1 MPAITSVQGRL
12 LFNSRGNKTIEVE
25 VTSDNKFV
33 GRVCAPSGAS
43 VGKHEVQS
51 FPSNSPVQALNVLK
65 ENAHRFIGVDS
76 SNQQEIYNVLRK
88 IDASP
93 DYGVL
98 GGAAAFAV
106 SIAALES
113 CSKASAEPM
122 FRMLSKS
129 KSKSYRFP
137 FPLGNVLGGGAHA
150 GPGSPDIQE
159 ILVSAI
165 GANKIDEAIAM
176 NFKVHQRVGKEIE
189 AIDPRFAYGK
199 GDEGA
204 WAPNI
209 DNDKAIDIVE
219 KAIINCGFVLGK
231 EMCMGIDFASSS
243 LWNDKTKRYEYTR
256 QGISRTRQEQVDF
269 VNDLISRYK
278 LFYVEDPVNE
288 DDFDSMALITKRNK
302 TCLVTG
308 DDMLVTNASLVN
320 KAANEGACSG
330 AILKVNQAGSLY
342 ESLLFANE
350 CCRNNIKI
358 ITSHRS
364 GESTDPHISHI
375 AIGTNSVLLKT
386 GVLGGERVSKLNEL
400 LRISEYGL
408 IEGMA
413 EIPFT

>member
-1 MPAITSVQGRL
+1 MPAITSVQGRIV
-12 LFNSRGNKTIEVE
+12 FNSRGNKTIEVE
-25 VTSDNKFV
+25 VSSDNKFV
-33 GRVCAPSGAS
+33 GRTCAPSGAS
-43 VGKHEVQS
+43 VGRQEVQS
-51 FPSNSPVQALNVLK
+51 FPSNSPSQALKVLQ
-65 ENAHRFIGVDS
+65 ENAHRFIGIDS
-76 SNQQEIYNVLRK
+76 SSQQEIYNVLRK

-93 DYGVL
+93 NYRIL

-122 FRMLSKS
+122 FKMLTKP
-129 KSKSYRFP
+129 KSYRFP

-159 ILVSAI
+159 ILVSPI
-165 GANKIDEAIAM
+165 GANKIDEAVAM
-176 NFKVHQRVGKEIE
+176 NFRVHQQVGKEIE
-189 AIDPRFAYGK
+189 AIDPRFTYGK

-204 WAPNI
+204 WAPNVN
-209 DNDKAIDIVE
+209 NDRAIEIVE
-219 KAIINCGFVLGK
+219 KAIVNCGFVLGK
-231 EMCMGIDFASSS
+231 EMCIGIDFASSS
-243 LWNDKTKRYEYTR
+243 LWDDKTKRYEYSR
-256 QGISRTRQEQVDF
+256 QGISRSTEAQIDF
-269 VNDLISRYK
+269 VNDLIRKYK

-308 DDMLVTNASLVN
+308 DDMLVTNASLV
-320 KAANEGACSG
+320 KRAAREEACSG

-350 CCRNNIKI
+350 CCKNSIQI

-375 AIGTNSVLLKT
+375 AIATDSVLLKT
-386 GVLGGERVSKLNEL
+386 GVMGGERVSKLNEL

-413 EIPFT
+413 EIPFG

>member
-25 VTSDNKFV
+25 VSSDNEFV
-33 GRVCAPSGAS
+33 GRASAPSGAS
-43 VGKHEVQS
+43 VGRQEVQS
-51 FPSNSPVQALNVLK
+51 FPSNSPSQALKVLQ
-65 ENAHRFIGVDS
+65 ENAHRFIGIDS
-76 SNQQEIYNVLRK
+76 SSQQEIYDVLRK

-93 DYGVL
+93 NYRIL

-122 FRMLSKS
+122 FKMLT

-159 ILVSAI
+159 ILVSPI
-165 GANKIDEAIAM
+165 GANKIDEAVAM
-176 NFKVHQRVGKEIE
+176 NFRVHQQVGKEIE
-189 AIDPRFAYGK
+189 AVDPRFTYGK

-204 WAPNI
+204 WAPNL
-209 DNDKAIDIVE
+209 DNDSAIEIVE
-219 KAIINCGFVLGK
+219 KAIVNCGFVLGK
-231 EMCMGIDFASSS
+231 EMCIGIDFACSS
-243 LWNDKTKRYEYTR
+243 LWDDKTKRYEYTR
-256 QGISRTRQEQVDF
+256 QGISRSTEEQIDF
-269 VNDLISRYK
+269 VNDLIRKYK

-308 DDMLVTNASLVN
+308 DDMLVTNASLV
-320 KAANEGACSG
+320 KRAASEEACSG

-350 CCRNNIKI
+350 CCKNSIQI

-375 AIGTNSVLLKT
+375 AIATDSVLLKT
-386 GVLGGERVSKLNEL
+386 GILGGERVSKLNEL

-413 EIPFT
+413 EIPFG

>member
-1 MPAITSVQGRL
+1 MQP
-12 LFNSRGNKTIEVE
+12 
-25 VTSDNKFV
+25 
-33 GRVCAPSGAS
+33 
-43 VGKHEVQS
+43 
-51 FPSNSPVQALNVLK
+51 
-65 ENAHRFIGVDS
+65 
-76 SNQQEIYNVLRK
+76 
-88 IDASP
+88 
-93 DYGVL
+93 
-98 GGAAAFAV
+98 AFAV

-122 FRMLSKS
+122 FKMLT

-159 ILVSAI
+159 ILVSPL
-165 GANKIDEAIAM
+165 GANKIDEAVAM
-176 NFKVHQRVGKEIE
+176 NFRVHQQVGKEIE
-189 AIDPRFAYGK
+189 AIDPRFTYGK

-204 WAPNI
+204 WAPNV
-209 DNDKAIDIVE
+209 DNDSAIEIVE
-219 KAIINCGFVLGK
+219 KAIVNCGFVLGK
-231 EMCMGIDFASSS
+231 EMCIGIDFASSS
-243 LWNDKTKRYEYTR
+243 LWDDKTKRYEYTR
-256 QGISRTRQEQVDF
+256 QGISRSTEEQIDF
-269 VNDLISRYK
+269 VNDLIKKYK

-308 DDMLVTNASLVN
+308 DDMLVTNASLV
-320 KAANEGACSG
+320 KRAASEEACSG

-350 CCRNNIKI
+350 CCNNSIQI

-375 AIGTNSVLLKT
+375 AIATDSVLLKT
-386 GVLGGERVSKLNEL
+386 GILGGERVSKLNEL

-413 EIPFT
+413 EIPFG

>member
-25 VTSDNKFV
+25 VSSDNKFV
-33 GRVCAPSGAS
+33 GRASAPSGAS
-43 VGKHEVQS
+43 VGRQEVQS
-51 FPSNSPVQALNVLK
+51 FPSNSPRLALKVLR
-65 ENAHRFIGVDS
+65 ENAHRFIGIDS
-76 SNQQEIYNVLRK
+76 SSQQEIYDVLRK

-93 DYGVL
+93 NYRIL

-122 FRMLSKS
+122 FKMLT

-159 ILVSAI
+159 ILVSPL
-165 GANKIDEAIAM
+165 GANKIDEAVAM
-176 NFKVHQRVGKEIE
+176 NFRVHQQVGKEIE
-189 AIDPRFAYGK
+189 AIDPRFTYGK

-204 WAPNI
+204 WAPNV
-209 DNDKAIDIVE
+209 DNDSAIEIVE
-219 KAIINCGFVLGK
+219 KAIVNCGFVLGK

-243 LWNDKTKRYEYTR
+243 LWDDKTKRYEYTR
-256 QGISRTRQEQVDF
+256 QGISRSTEEQIDF
-269 VNDLISRYK
+269 VNDLIKKYK

-308 DDMLVTNASLVN
+308 DDMLVTNASLV
-320 KAANEGACSG
+320 KRAASEEACSG

-350 CCRNNIKI
+350 CCNNSIQI

-375 AIGTNSVLLKT
+375 AIATDSVLLKT
-386 GVLGGERVSKLNEL
+386 GILGGERVSKLNEL

-413 EIPFT
+413 EIPFG

>member
-25 VTSDNKFV
+25 VSSDNKFV
-33 GRVCAPSGAS
+33 GRACAPSGAS
-43 VGKHEVQS
+43 VGRQEVQS
-51 FPSNSPVQALNVLK
+51 FPSNCPSQALKVLQ
-65 ENAHRFIGVDS
+65 ENAHRFIGIDS
-76 SNQQEIYNVLRK
+76 SNQQEIYGVLRK

-93 DYGVL
+93 NYRIL

-122 FRMLSKS
+122 FKMLT

-159 ILVSAI
+159 ILVSPI
-165 GANKIDEAIAM
+165 GANKIDEAVAM
-176 NFKVHQRVGKEIE
+176 NFRVHQQVGKEIE
-189 AIDPRFAYGK
+189 AIDPRFTYGK

-204 WAPNI
+204 WAPNV
-209 DNDKAIDIVE
+209 DNDRAIEIVE
-219 KAIINCGFVLGK
+219 KAIVNCGFVLGK

-243 LWNDKTKRYEYTR
+243 LWDDKTKRYEYTR
-256 QGISRTRQEQVDF
+256 QGISRSTEEQIDF
-269 VNDLISRYK
+269 VNDLIRKYK

-308 DDMLVTNASLVN
+308 DDMLVTNASLV
-320 KAANEGACSG
+320 KRAASEEACSG

-350 CCRNNIKI
+350 CCKNSIQI

-375 AIGTNSVLLKT
+375 AIATDSVLLKT
-386 GVLGGERVSKLNEL
+386 GILGGERVSKLNEL

-413 EIPFT
+413 EIHFG

>member
-25 VTSDNKFV
+25 VSSDNKFV
-33 GRVCAPSGAS
+33 GRACAPSGAS
-43 VGKHEVQS
+43 VGRQEVQS
-51 FPSNSPVQALNVLK
+51 FPSNSPSQALKVLQ
-65 ENAHRFIGVDS
+65 ENAHRFIGIDS
-76 SNQQEIYNVLRK
+76 SNQQKIYDVLRK
-88 IDASP
+88 IDASLS
-93 DYGVL
+93 YRIL

-122 FRMLSKS
+122 FKMLT

-159 ILVSAI
+159 ILVSPI
-165 GANKIDEAIAM
+165 GANKIDEAVAM
-176 NFKVHQRVGKEIE
+176 NFRVHQQVGKEIE
-189 AIDPRFAYGK
+189 AVDPRFTYGK

-204 WAPNI
+204 WAPNL
-209 DNDKAIDIVE
+209 DNDSAIEIVE
-219 KAIINCGFVLGK
+219 KAIVNCGFVLGK

-243 LWNDKTKRYEYTR
+243 LWDDKTKRYEYTR
-256 QGISRTRQEQVDF
+256 QGISRSTEEQIDF
-269 VNDLISRYK
+269 VNDLIRKYK

-308 DDMLVTNASLVN
+308 DDMLVTNASLV
-320 KAANEGACSG
+320 KRAASEEACSG

-350 CCRNNIKI
+350 CCKNSIQI

-375 AIGTNSVLLKT
+375 AIATDSVLLKT
-386 GVLGGERVSKLNEL
+386 GILGGERVSKLNEL

-413 EIPFT
+413 EIPFG

>member
-25 VTSDNKFV
+25 VSSDNKFV
-33 GRVCAPSGAS
+33 GRASAPSGAS
-43 VGKHEVQS
+43 VGRQEIQS
-51 FPSNSPVQALNVLK
+51 FPSNSPSQALKVLR
-65 ENAHRFIGVDS
+65 ENAHRFIGIDS
-76 SNQQEIYNVLRK
+76 SSQQEIYDVLRK

-93 DYGVL
+93 NYRIL
-98 GGAAAFAV
+98 GGGAAFAV

-122 FRMLSKS
+122 FKMLT

-159 ILVSAI
+159 ILVSPL
-165 GANKIDEAIAM
+165 GANKIDEAVAM
-176 NFKVHQRVGKEIE
+176 NFRVHQQVGKEIE
-189 AIDPRFAYGK
+189 AIDPRFTYGK

-204 WAPNI
+204 WAPNV
-209 DNDKAIDIVE
+209 DNDSAIEIVE
-219 KAIINCGFVLGK
+219 KAIVNCGFVLGK
-231 EMCMGIDFASSS
+231 EMCIGIDFASSS
-243 LWNDKTKRYEYTR
+243 LWDDKTKRYEYTR
-256 QGISRTRQEQVDF
+256 QGISRSTEEQIDF
-269 VNDLISRYK
+269 VNDLIKKYK

-308 DDMLVTNASLVN
+308 DDMLVTNASLV
-320 KAANEGACSG
+320 KRAASEEACSG

-350 CCRNNIKI
+350 CCNNSIQI

-375 AIGTNSVLLKT
+375 AIATDSVLLKT
-386 GVLGGERVSKLNEL
+386 GILGGERVSKLNEL

-413 EIPFT
+413 EIPFG

>member
-1 MPAITSVQGRL
+1 MPAITSVQGRIV
-12 LFNSRGNKTIEVE
+12 FNSRGNKTIEVE
-25 VTSDNKFV
+25 VSSDNKFV
-33 GRVCAPSGAS
+33 GRACAPSGAS
-43 VGKHEVQS
+43 VGRQEVQS
-51 FPSNSPVQALNVLK
+51 FPSNSPSQALKVLQ
-65 ENAHRFIGVDS
+65 ENAHRFIGIDS
-76 SNQQEIYNVLRK
+76 SSQQEIYNVLRK

-93 DYGVL
+93 NYRIL

-122 FRMLSKS
+122 FKMLTKP
-129 KSKSYRFP
+129 KSYRFP

-159 ILVSAI
+159 ILVSPI
-165 GANKIDEAIAM
+165 GANKIDEAVAM
-176 NFKVHQRVGKEIE
+176 NFRVHQQVGKEIE
-189 AIDPRFAYGK
+189 AIDPRFTYGK

-204 WAPNI
+204 WAPNV
-209 DNDKAIDIVE
+209 DNDRAIEIVE
-219 KAIINCGFVLGK
+219 KAIVNCGFVLGK
-231 EMCMGIDFASSS
+231 EMCIGIDFASSS
-243 LWNDKTKRYEYTR
+243 LWDDKTKRYEYTR
-256 QGISRTRQEQVDF
+256 QGISRSTEEQIDF
-269 VNDLISRYK
+269 VNDLIRKYK

-308 DDMLVTNASLVN
+308 DDMLVTNASLV
-320 KAANEGACSG
+320 KRAASEEACSG

-350 CCRNNIKI
+350 CCKNSIQI

-375 AIGTNSVLLKT
+375 AIATDSVLLKT
-386 GVLGGERVSKLNEL
+386 GIMGGERVSKLNEL

-413 EIPFT
+413 EIPFG

>member
-25 VTSDNKFV
+25 VSSDNKFV
-33 GRVCAPSGAS
+33 GRASAPSGAS
-43 VGKHEVQS
+43 VGRQEVQS
-51 FPSNSPVQALNVLK
+51 FPSNSPSQALKVLR
-65 ENAHRFIGVDS
+65 ENAHRFIGIDS
-76 SNQQEIYNVLRK
+76 SSQQQIYDVLRK

-93 DYGVL
+93 NYRIL

-122 FRMLSKS
+122 FKMLT

-159 ILVSAI
+159 ILVSPL
-165 GANKIDEAIAM
+165 GANKIDEAVAM
-176 NFKVHQRVGKEIE
+176 NFRVHQQVGKEIE
-189 AIDPRFAYGK
+189 AIDPRFTYGK

-204 WAPNI
+204 WAPNV
-209 DNDKAIDIVE
+209 DNDSAIEIVE
-219 KAIINCGFVLGK
+219 KAIVNCGFVLGK
-231 EMCMGIDFASSS
+231 EMCIGIDFASSS
-243 LWNDKTKRYEYTR
+243 LWDDKTKRYEYTR
-256 QGISRTRQEQVDF
+256 QGISRSTEEQIDF
-269 VNDLISRYK
+269 VNDLIKKYK

-288 DDFDSMALITKRNK
+288 DDFGSMALITKRNK

-308 DDMLVTNASLVN
+308 DDMLVTNASLV
-320 KAANEGACSG
+320 KRAASEEACSG

-350 CCRNNIKI
+350 CCNNSIQI

-375 AIGTNSVLLKT
+375 AIATDSVLLKT
-386 GVLGGERVSKLNEL
+386 GILGGERVSKLNEL

-413 EIPFT
+413 EIPFG

>member
-25 VTSDNKFV
+25 VSSDNKFV
-33 GRVCAPSGAS
+33 GRASAPSGAS
-43 VGKHEVQS
+43 VGRQEVQS
-51 FPSNSPVQALNVLK
+51 FPSNSPSQALKVLR
-65 ENAHRFIGVDS
+65 ENAHRFIGIDS
-76 SNQQEIYNVLRK
+76 SSQQEIYDVLRK

-93 DYGVL
+93 NYRIL

-122 FRMLSKS
+122 FKMLT

-159 ILVSAI
+159 ILVSPL
-165 GANKIDEAIAM
+165 GANKIDEAVAM
-176 NFKVHQRVGKEIE
+176 NFRVHQQVGKEIE
-189 AIDPRFAYGK
+189 AIDPRFTYGK

-204 WAPNI
+204 WAPNV
-209 DNDKAIDIVE
+209 DNDSAIEIVE
-219 KAIINCGFVLGK
+219 KAIVNCGFVLGK
-231 EMCMGIDFASSS
+231 EMCIGIDFASSS
-243 LWNDKTKRYEYTR
+243 LWDDKTKRYEYTR
-256 QGISRTRQEQVDF
+256 QGISRSTEEQIDF
-269 VNDLISRYK
+269 VNDLIKKYK

-308 DDMLVTNASLVN
+308 DDMLVTNASLV
-320 KAANEGACSG
+320 KRAASEEACSG

-350 CCRNNIKI
+350 CCNNSIQI

-375 AIGTNSVLLKT
+375 AIATDSVLLKT
-386 GVLGGERVSKLNEL
+386 GILGGERVSKLNEL

-413 EIPFT
+413 EIPFG